1 MTAKQVD
8 KELADLQARGI
19 KNASVVTRYGGVY
32 SVSTK
37 KRVGSGAWGMEVL
50 ETNGMEIGV
59 QSIDNILPGKAK
71 RLHTGCTVGSDPEF
85 FFKRDGEVVPSTEVI
100 DNEEDGVTRDGF
112 QGELNPRA
120 DSCREIAGRRIASA
134 IVAAEKM
141 AVKRGAHVSF
151 QMSEII
157 DGKAWKN
164 APAEIKQFGC
174 NPTTN
179 VHEADFERP
188 NGQRVKFRSAGGH
201 IHLGLPTNLKSK
213 YEDIV
218 KVMDVVV
225 GNTCVLIDRDP
236 ANARRRKYYGRAG
249 EYRVKPYGL
258 EYRVPSNFWL
268 KHYVLWSMVSGLAR
282 NSISIVDEKLTKSL
296 LDEFD
301 MRKVRKA
308 INENDYALAL
318 ENFEKYSKWLRDN
331 TIVSNTGIDCR
342 NVDKFKKWATGGNP
356 YSKLRIVSD
365 HSIVRHWTTRSRKW
379 MRGFESFISSIK

>member
-1 MTAKQVD
+1 MTVEEINK
-8 KELADLQARGI
+8 KLADI
-19 KNASVVTRYGGVY
+19 EASGKKFATVISCFGGVRTIK
-32 SVSTK
+32 SSERAAETD
-37 KRVGSGAWGMEVL
+37 WGYYL
-50 ETNGMEIGV
+50 NGMDV
-59 QSIDNILPGKAK
+59 YNIEDIIAGKATS
-71 RLHTGCTVGSDPEF
+71 LNTTCSVGSDPEF
-85 FFKRDGEVVPSTEVI
+85 FFKRNGEVVPSTDIIETET
-100 DNEEDGVTRDGF
+100 NSVTRDGF
-112 QGELNPRA
+112 QGELNPRS
-120 DSCREIAGRRIASA
+120 DYCREIAGKRIAQA

-141 AVKRGAHVSF
+141 AVKKGAHVSF

-164 APAEIKQFGC
+164 APAEIKRFGC

-201 IHLGLPTNLKSK
+201 IHLGLPARLKNK

-282 NSISIVDEKLTKSL
+282 NAISIVDNKLTTKL
-296 LDEFD
+296 LCEFD
-301 MRKVRKA
+301 MKKVRKA
-308 INENDYALAL
+308 INNNDYNLAL
-318 ENFEKYSKWLRDN
+318 ENFNKYSKWLKDN
-331 TIVSNTGIDCR
+331 NIYSDTGLDVR
-342 NVDKFKKWATGGNP
+342 NVDKFSSWAQSKNP
-356 YSKLRIVSD
+356 YVKLRITDDNS
-365 HSIVRHWTTRSRKW
+365 SIKHWKYRASNW
-379 MRGFESFISSIK
+379 MRGFERFISSVK